1 MTTVIGYLNSMQS
14 ALSGGYGNNGDLYM
28 TLATETA
35 LANNPDALLD
45 RVNLLL
51 LAGNMS
57 STLRSQILGAVN
69 AIPIPAGDANAINQ
83 ALLARAQTAIFLT
96 VASSE
101 YTAQH

>member
-1 MTTVIGYLNSMQS
+1 
-14 ALSGGYGNNGDLYM
+14 M

-57 STLRSQILGAVN
+57 STLRSQILAAVN
-69 AIPIPAGDANAINQ
+69 AISVPAGDANAINQ
-83 ALLARAQTAIFLT
+83 ALLTRAQTAIFLT

>member
-1 MTTVIGYLNSMQS
+1 
-14 ALSGGYGNNGDLYM
+14 M

-35 LANNPDALLD
+35 LANNPDALLA

-51 LAGNMS
+51 LGGQMS
-57 STLRSQILGAVN
+57 STLQSQILGAVT
-69 AIPIPAGDANAINQ
+69 AIPIPAGSDPTN

-96 VASSE
+96 VASPE